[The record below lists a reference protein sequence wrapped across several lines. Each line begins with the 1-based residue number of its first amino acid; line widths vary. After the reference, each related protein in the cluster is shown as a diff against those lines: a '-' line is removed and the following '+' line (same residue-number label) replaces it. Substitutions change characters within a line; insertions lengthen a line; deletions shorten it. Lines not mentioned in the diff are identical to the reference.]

1 VDVADKSTIAVI
13 RASARR
19 SPTRLASAGV
29 VAVLLVIATL
39 VRYGITA
46 NGLAWAGVQVVLAFV
61 AWFDVMERRILNVVI
76 GPVAV
81 VACVLRLLFERDV
94 LLESLIAGVIAF
106 TAFLI
111 LAVVLRGGLGMGD
124 VKLAGLIG
132 LLLGKQAALA
142 LIIGTV
148 AGGLAAAAML
158 VAARAARSTTY
169 AYGPY
174 LAFGAAVTIL
184 LRQPPPLV

>member
-1 VDVADKSTIAVI
+1 MAAI

-19 SPTRLASAGV
+19 SPTRVATAGV
-29 VAVLLVIATL
+29 VALLLVIATL
-39 VRYGITA
+39 VRYGVTA
-46 NGLAWAGVQVVLAFV
+46 NGLAWAGVEALLVFT

-76 GPVAV
+76 GPIAV
-81 VACVLRLLFERDV
+81 VALVLRLVFERDV
-94 LLESLIAGVIAF
+94 LLECLTAGVIAF
-106 TAFLI
+106 GVFLI
-111 LAVVLRGGLGMGD
+111 LAVVVRGGLGMGD

-158 VAARAARSTTY
+158 LTSRAGRSTTY

-174 LAFGAAVTIL
+174 LAFGAAITIL